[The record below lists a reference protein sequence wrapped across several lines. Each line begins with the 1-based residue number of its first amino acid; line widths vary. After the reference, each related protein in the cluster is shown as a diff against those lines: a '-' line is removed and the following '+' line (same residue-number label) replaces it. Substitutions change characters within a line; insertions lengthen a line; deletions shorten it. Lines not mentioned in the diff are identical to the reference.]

1 MQITESLV
9 KNLAELAR
17 IELSDAEVH
26 SFADQLRPV
35 LDFVGQIQQ
44 AELTDAPVD
53 EEAPVPLRADEVH
66 PFPNQ
71 AGIIQQAPDAQA
83 GMWKV
88 DSVQS

>member
-9 KNLAELAR
+9 TKLAQLAR
-17 IELSDAEVH
+17 IELSEGEVH

-44 AELTDAPVD
+44 AELTDVPAN
-53 EEAPVPLRADEVH
+53 EETPVPLRSDEVH

-71 AGIIQQAPDAQA
+71 AGILQQAPDSQA